1 MNTIRAVSVFVLCI
15 FFNRGIAQNNTP
27 AGKLSL
33 KQCVE
38 TAFNN
43 NLDVQQGNILV
54 ERSKIDWNQAR
65 LNLLPSLNGSAS
77 TTFAQGRTIDPAT
90 NSYINTNANYA
101 NYGLASDV
109 VLFNGLNRQNLI
121 KQNGLA
127 YEATR
132 MDWQQVKDNLTINI
146 ILAYLEVLI
155 NEDLLELSRNQLTLS
170 KNQVDRLE
178 ILNREGAIA
187 PSLLSD
193 LKGEYADN
201 QLSIINTETAMVTAK
216 IALSQLMNIPFD
228 KNMEVERLNAESY
241 TTKYDL
247 TPDSIYQVALQQFAQ
262 VRAADLWTQS
272 ASRRVKAAR
281 GLMYPTLSLG
291 GNLGTSYG
299 STFYSTA
306 FLPTSQDVTS
316 NDYVL
321 VNGVPS
327 PVVYRIK
334 DTRQDKI
341 PYQTQLNNNLSSS
354 VGLSLRIPIFNSFF
368 YRNQVKLAKLTL
380 KDNELQA
387 KTTKTQLQQSI
398 ERAYTNMTSAA
409 DKYKVL
415 LEQVNAYQESFRAA
429 EIRFNAGV
437 GTSIDYLTAKNNLDR
452 ANTNVIMAKYD
463 YVLRTKVL
471 DYYQGKQ
478 LW

>member
-15 FFNRGIAQNNTP
+15 FFNRSIAQSNTP
-27 AGKLSL
+27 SGKLSL

-121 KQNGLA
+121 KQNSLA

-146 ILAYLEVLI
+146 ILAYLEVLR
-155 NEDLLELSRNQLTLS
+155 NEDLLELSRNQLNLS

-306 FLPTSQDVTS
+306 VLPTSKDITS
-316 NDYVL
+316 TDYVV

-327 PVVYRIK
+327 PVVYHIS

-463 YVLRTKVL
+463 
-471 DYYQGKQ
+471 
-478 LW
+478 